1 MLIIISKRRYLSI
14 EIDENKCRFSKF
26 HLKAWLASLPA
37 VSAEDSEELLMVRLL
52 LRLHSQSIMRPRL
65 SLSAACNLS
74 NLELWT
80 LLYVNFIP
88 QGPPEVNPTINQANK
103 HFTVKILSLS
113 RLLRLPLLLS
123 NINLNTERSSDK
135 TIPILSFTWNGAIFV
150 SRWWDKNH
158 TDNWT
163 KMMGNTRNNWK

>member
-1 MLIIISKRRYLSI
+1 MIS
-14 EIDENKCRFSKF
+14 FSPGGQ
-26 HLKAWLASLPA
+26 S
-37 VSAEDSEELLMVRLL
+37 EDSEELLMVRLL
-52 LRLHSQSIMRPRL
+52 LRLHSQSIMRPG
-65 SLSAACNLS
+65 SLSQQLATYLIWS
-74 NLELWT
+74 WT

-123 NINLNTERSSDK
+123 NINLNTESSDK

-163 KMMGNTRNNWK
+163 KMIGNTRNNWK